1 MVCTFA
7 YVGMED
13 AIASYYGW
21 MDDILQ
27 KEILSVLSVE
37 LINYIIKYESPMWL
51 KIDVMFSIFVLKLF

>member
-21 MDDILQ
+21 MYDILQ

-37 LINYIIKYESPMWL
+37 LINYIIKYESPM
-51 KIDVMFSIFVLKLF
+51 